1 MSLLIVVI
9 NFRTPQL
16 TIDCLSSVAAQID
29 QVPGTRLALVDNG
42 SPDDSPA
49 LLAQAIARNG
59 WAWITLIRSPVN
71 RGFAGGNN
79 LALQSLQTLH
89 PDASFV
95 LLLNSDTI
103 LLPGALPYCVQKM
116 QGDASVGLMSC
127 LLLNADQTV
136 QNTARKM
143 PTPLRLAACSF
154 GLPWLFPR
162 AFAWANLDDPGWDRR
177 TEVRNVDWV
186 GGAFMLIR
194 RQVLERIGLLDD
206 RFFFYGEDAEFCHR
220 VRKHGWWVR
229 YDSGAAVVHRAAA
242 SSDAAML
249 PASRR
254 TALVWQARYLLQRRC
269 FGLPAELL
277 IRFLDIAA
285 STLRY
290 FKLLIRGR
298 KNTPQGAAQRDLL
311 ALLLRWPVAGK
322 G

>member
-16 TIDCLSSVAAQID
+16 TIDCLQSVATQID

-42 SPDDSPA
+42 SGDDSPA
-49 LLAQAIARNG
+49 ILAETIARKG
-59 WAWITLIRSPVN
+59 WTWVTLIRSPVN

-89 PDASFV
+89 PDAKFV

-103 LLPGALPYCVQKM
+103 LQPGALPFCVNKM
-116 QGDASVGLMSC
+116 QADASVGLMSC

-143 PTPLRLAACSF
+143 PTPLRLAAWSF
-154 GLPWLFPR
+154 GLPWLLPR

-177 TEVRNVDWV
+177 TQVRDVDWV

-194 RQVLERIGLLDD
+194 RQVLDSLGLLDE
-206 RFFFYGEDAEFCHR
+206 RFFFYGEDVEFCHR
-220 VRKHGWWVR
+220 IRKHGWRVR
-229 YDSGAAVVHRAAA
+229 YDGGAAVVHRGGA
-242 SSDAAML
+242 SSEVAIL
-249 PASRR
+249 PAKR
-254 TALVWQARYLLQRRC
+254 TALLWQARYLLQRRC
-269 FGLPAELL
+269 FGLPAELF
-277 IRFLDIAA
+277 IRFTDIAA
-285 STLRY
+285 SALRY
-290 FKLLIRGR
+290 LKLLIRGR